1 MQTLA
6 EETEA
11 RFAGLCSLVALSDPP
26 LPSVLLDLDKKLSIP
41 GCLDSGA
48 FLLQMIKDKLS
59 PVPLKWRQNSVRNDH
74 VNCGCSEHPQLNES
88 TIEHFKLHR
97 KVF

>member
-1 MQTLA
+1 MHSGNFCSKSFSITVLSTVDVTGWMRAA

-26 LPSVLLDLDKKLSIP
+26 FPSVRLDLDNIP

-48 FLLQMIKDKLS
+48 FLLLMF
-59 PVPLKWRQNSVRNDH
+59 H
-74 VNCGCSEHPQLNES
+74 YE
-88 TIEHFKLHR
+88 
-97 KVF
+97 

>member
-1 MQTLA
+1 MHSGNFCSKSFSITVLSTVDVTGWMRAA

-26 LPSVLLDLDKKLSIP
+26 FPSVRLDLDKKLSIP

-48 FLLQMIKDKLS
+48 FLLLMNKDKLS
-59 PVPLKWRQNSVRNDH
+59 PVPL
-74 VNCGCSEHPQLNES
+74 
-88 TIEHFKLHR
+88 
-97 KVF
+97 

>member
-1 MQTLA
+1 MHSGNFCSKSLSITVLSTVDATGCLRAA

-26 LPSVLLDLDKKLSIP
+26 FPSVRLDLDKKLSIP

-48 FLLQMIKDKLS
+48 FLLLMNKDKLS
-59 PVPLKWRQNSVRNDH
+59 PVSL
-74 VNCGCSEHPQLNES
+74 
-88 TIEHFKLHR
+88 
-97 KVF
+97 